1 MSTNISKININAC
14 ESVQYEI
21 DNWAIIRGLSSKEH
35 GKLYLCE
42 DINNVFEEPAHATH
56 SGESNGNVLFFYDEQ
71 TVRKMLMDSG
81 KEEFMDYLDIE
92 EDVKPAALTPVRHEE
107 VEVCGA
113 TVLAAVTEDGKA
125 YFSPRHLC
133 EALGIAWP
141 RQFTKIKSDPVLGS
155 SVTEMV
161 TEVNRADTGNKTTR
175 KTTMLPIEFASGW
188 LFTIKKVR
196 PEVQHKL
203 NMFRAEAFH
212 VLDLWFRQGF
222 KKNKMVQAALDLPDF
237 NDPVAAARAW
247 ADQVEKRQALEAKN
261 KKLAPKA
268 KVYDATFAKK
278 LSPLQVV
285 VRKLRGVNTMK
296 IKSDLLDA
304 GYLYKR
310 GGVYRVYSQYRDK
323 AFVEKFDPRYN
334 RTEIYALD
342 KGKQKI
348 VELYRAGRLSM
359 KNGCENAYRNF
370 KG

>member
-1 MSTNISKININAC
+1 MNTNISKININAC

-21 DNWAIIRGLSSKEH
+21 DNWAIIRGLSSKAH

-92 EDVKPAALTPVRHEE
+92 EEVKPAALTPVRHEE

-113 TVLAAVTEDGKA
+113 RILAAVTEDNKA
-125 YFSPRHLC
+125 FFSPRHMC
-133 EALGIAWP
+133 DALGIAWQVQH
-141 RQFTKIKSDPVLGS
+141 RKIKEDQVLS
-155 SVTEMV
+155 STVTEMV
-161 TEVNRADTGNKTTR
+161 TVAADGKKRVQN
-175 KTTMLPIEFASGW
+175 MLPIEFATAW

-196 PEVQHKL
+196 PELQNKL
-203 NMFRAEAFH
+203 NMFRLEASH

-222 KKNKMVQAALDLPDF
+222 KKNEMVQAALDLPDF
-237 NDPVAAARAW
+237 TDPVAAARAW

>member
-81 KEEFMDYLDIE
+81 KEEYMDYLDIE
-92 EDVKPAALTPVRHEE
+92 EESINLPDLVTLENGVPVTTSLKVAE
-107 VEVCGA
+107 VF
-113 TVLAAVTEDGKA
+113 GKA
-125 YFSPRHLC
+125 HHNVLKAIK
-133 EALGIAWP
+133 ALDC
-141 RQFTKIKSDPVLGS
+141 SDDFRRVNFNG
-155 SVTEMV
+155 TE
-161 TEVNRADTGNKTTR
+161 
-175 KTTMLPIEFASGW
+175 I
-188 LFTIKKVR
+188 
-196 PEVQHKL
+196 EVQAGAVKRKSPVYRMTRDGFVFL
-203 NMFRAEAFH
+203 AMGFTGKRAAQFKEQYINAFNMMEKRLVE
-212 VLDLWFRQGF
+212 LEQ
-222 KKNKMVQAALDLPDF
+222 NKAVALPDF
-237 NDPVAAARAW
+237 TDPVAAARAW

-268 KVYDATFAKK
+268 DVYDATFAKQM
-278 LSPLQVV
+278 SPLQVV

-296 IKSDLLDA
+296 IKSDLYDA
-304 GYLYKR
+304 GYLYKK

-323 AFVEKFDPRYN
+323 AFVEKFNPKYN
-334 RTEIYALD
+334 CTEIYALD

-348 VELYRAGRLSM
+348 VELYRAGKLTM
-359 KNGCENAYRNF
+359 KRGCENAYRNF